1 MDTNVTHVL
10 DTGDTAWMMVST
22 AMVLFMIPGL
32 ALFYGGLARAKNM
45 LGTMMHSFI
54 TMGVI
59 TLQWV
64 VIGYSLAFG
73 DGNAFLGGTGY
84 TFLHGIGPESLHGS
98 IPTYLFIAFQGAF
111 ACITP
116 ALISGAIAERIKF
129 GSYIIFILLWST
141 LVYDPVCHWVWHPN
155 GFLAQDGVIDFAG
168 GIVVHLTSGLAGLVA
183 CIILGKRHGLDR
195 GILPH
200 NLVHVVL
207 GAGILWFGWFG
218 FNAGSALGSNGLA
231 TLAFLNT
238 LVGPA
243 AGICTWL
250 LIEKIHLGKSS
261 ALGGATGAIAG
272 LAAVTPAAGSTLP
285 FAATGLAAVTS
296 CVCYLFVARKHNM
309 GYDDALD
316 AFGVHGIAGILGP
329 LACGIVASQGF
340 NSLLFNN
347 PAIVRSGGNQLLVQ
361 LKALGIVGAYSLVMT
376 ALLVFLIEKTL
387 GFRVGKDVEEQG
399 LDLSLHGERAYNH

>member
-1 MDTNVTHVL
+1 MESSPIVL
-10 DTGDTAWMMVST
+10 NSGDTAWMLVST

-32 ALFYGGLARAKNM
+32 AMFYGGLTRAKNM
-45 LGTMMHSFI
+45 LGTMMQSFI

-73 DGNAFLGGTGY
+73 DGNAFLGGSTLA
-84 TFLHGIGPESLHGS
+84 FLGGIRPDTLHGS
-98 IPTYLFIAFQGAF
+98 IPAYLFIAFQGAF

-129 GSYIIFILLWST
+129 GAYIVFIILWTT

-155 GFLAQDGVIDFAG
+155 GFLAQAGVIDFAG

-183 CIILGKRHGLDR
+183 CIILGKRSGLER
-195 GILPH
+195 GIMPH
-200 NLVHVVL
+200 NMVHVVL

-218 FNAGSALGSNGLA
+218 FNAGSALASNGLA
-231 TLAFLNT
+231 SLAFLNT

-250 LIEKIHLGKSS
+250 LIERIHLGKSS

-272 LAAVTPAAGSTLP
+272 LAAVTPAAGSALP
-285 FAATGLAAVTS
+285 FACMGLAALTAGT
-296 CVCYLFVARKHNM
+296 CYVFVAKKLAM

-329 LACGIVASQGF
+329 LACGVIASQGF
-340 NSLLFNN
+340 NSLLFHSS
-347 PAIVRSGGNQLLVQ
+347 AITRSGMDQMLVQ
-361 LKALGIVGAYSLVMT
+361 VKAVGIVGMYSLIMT
-376 ALLVFLIEKTL
+376 GILVILIEKTM
-387 GFRVGKDVEEQG
+387 GFRVTKDVEEQG
-399 LDLSLHGERAYNH
+399 LDLSLHGEKAYNH

>member
-1 MDTNVTHVL
+1 MESSPIVL
-10 DTGDTAWMMVST
+10 NSGDTARMLVST

-32 ALFYGGLARAKNM
+32 AMFYGGLTRAKNM
-45 LGTMMHSFI
+45 LGTMMQSFI

-73 DGNAFLGGTGY
+73 DGNAFLGGSTLA
-84 TFLHGIGPESLHGS
+84 FLGGIRPDTLHGS
-98 IPTYLFIAFQGAF
+98 IPAYLFIAFQGAF

-129 GSYIIFILLWST
+129 GAYIVFIILWTT

-155 GFLAQDGVIDFAG
+155 GFLAQAGVIDFAG

-183 CIILGKRHGLDR
+183 CIILGKRSGLER
-195 GILPH
+195 GIMPH
-200 NLVHVVL
+200 NMVHVVL

-218 FNAGSALGSNGLA
+218 FNAGSALASNGLA
-231 TLAFLNT
+231 SLAFLNT

-250 LIEKIHLGKSS
+250 LIERIHLGKSS

-272 LAAVTPAAGSTLP
+272 LAAVTPAAGSALP
-285 FAATGLAAVTS
+285 FACMGLAALTAGT
-296 CVCYLFVARKHNM
+296 CYVFVAKKLAM

-329 LACGIVASQGF
+329 LACGVIASQGF
-340 NSLLFNN
+340 NSLLFHSS
-347 PAIVRSGGNQLLVQ
+347 AITRSGMDQMLVQ
-361 LKALGIVGAYSLVMT
+361 VKAVGIVGMYSLIMT
-376 ALLVFLIEKTL
+376 GILVILIEKTM
-387 GFRVGKDVEEQG
+387 GFRVTKDVEEQG
-399 LDLSLHGERAYNH
+399 LDLSLHGEKAYNH